1 MDFCKNYPLPD
12 WTSGFEHRKTSVSQ
26 LPYEEYTGPMEKSA
40 SDTNDYKLIR
50 LPNNL
55 VVICVQDT
63 ETETAAATL
72 SVNVGSNMDPVEL
85 QGLAHFLEHMLF
97 MGTEKYADENEF
109 TSFISEH
116 SGDSNAWTQF
126 SRTSYYFGIANDAF
140 EEALDR
146 FASFFTSPLFKQDC
160 VDRELCAVDSEYKG
174 LLNSDFWRSHQ
185 IECKLCSS
193 GHPYSKFMSG
203 NIETLQQGAK
213 DHGLDLHQ
221 ELLKFYNKYYSSDI
235 MKLVVYGNHSLDQL
249 AEWAAS
255 KFSDVKS
262 RGDSVQRVFDH
273 PVSAEFLG
281 KAVYYE
287 TVNDMHTMSMDFP
300 VPEVKAMYRSDPF
313 NYISHLI
320 RHEGQGSVMAYL
332 KQKGWATSLSAGMNT
347 NQNKGFSEFNIS
359 ISATPEGLEHY
370 EDIMRAVF
378 AYVRMLVNSGPQ
390 EWVQHEMSSLMKIGF
405 DYRKKSDAVSQALN
419 YMNHIF
425 NEYLAPEHVL
435 SKSCAYE
442 VFDFAAILHCLSF
455 ISPDNFRVFIGAL
468 KHKSINCSEIEPY
481 FGAAYHVDSISA
493 DLLRELASDDIH
505 VDGLS
510 LPEKNEFMPTD
521 FTIKNTDMLGA
532 AAVLRPTLLK
542 LNDNFELWFKQD
554 DQFSTAKG
562 SISLSI
568 NVPTVSSSPQN
579 NVMSKLYFSMLNSD
593 LGEDLYNAA
602 CAGLNFGVY
611 PTNSA
616 VEIYVAG
623 FTSKLPELLK
633 TIVERVKTFK
643 VDSTQFLVYMAKFK
657 QAFGNVANST
667 PVGLCETYTNYI
679 SNSSMWHYQ
688 LVESELPK
696 ITLDNLQAYVDSL
709 FDVAFTKMCM
719 VGNFDEEE
727 ALKVADNVQD
737 VIKPSPNLGYT
748 FNKVRA
754 YNFEPG
760 YYVHQLQMPNDDC
773 VNSAVKCSIY
783 CGLQSDKRQV
793 VLLEILEE
801 VVNDSFFAQ
810 LRTKHQLGYDVG
822 ASSSGYLGGK
832 SVLTLHIEGESNPMF
847 MTLHI
852 NRFIHEMQQRLIDM
866 TDEQFDNRVK
876 SLINIYQE
884 RIKNIDEEAEIY
896 KGHVYSD
903 TYNFNLC
910 DIKISFLQSIAK
922 GELLEFW
929 NKHANPSTASGYTRI
944 DVQMWSTKIWKP
956 TVGDFK
962 KYSAKTLALYGC
974 LHSEGNDALDIG
986 KVDEFITTAIAVRKE
1001 QVDASDDS
1009 ESLLAELKN
1018 ASLSASG
1025 ATYTSGESAERTTHT
1040 GTALELAINDRE
1052 TFGNYANV
1060 SHTNFATIGMEKT
1073 PDGIWLMTDY
1083 RKFQATQQQFG
1094 LGVSSEVLVPKYSS

>member
-12 WTSGFEHRKTSVSQ
+12 WTLGFEHRKTSVSQ

-40 SDTNDYKLIR
+40 SDTNDYRLIR

-55 VVICVQDT
+55 VVMCVQDA
-63 ETETAAATL
+63 ETETATAAL

-97 MGTEKYADENEF
+97 MYPDENEF

-116 SGDSNAWTQF
+116 NGDSNAWTQF
-126 SRTSYYFGIANDAF
+126 SRTTFYFGIANDAF

-146 FASFFTSPLFKQDC
+146 FSSFFTSPLFKQDC

-185 IECKLCSS
+185 IECKLCSL
-193 GHPYSKFMSG
+193 GHPYSKFMPG

-213 DHGLDLHQ
+213 DHGLDLHE

-262 RGDSVQRVFDH
+262 RGDSAQRIVDH

-287 TVNDMHTMSMDFP
+287 TVDDTHTMSMDFP
-300 VPEVKAMYRSDPF
+300 VPDVKAMYRSDPF
-313 NYISHLI
+313 VYISHLI
-320 RHEGQGSVMAYL
+320 SHEGQGSIMAYL
-332 KQKGWATSLSAGMNT
+332 KQKGWATGLSAGTNT
-347 NQNKGFSEFNIS
+347 NQNKGFNEFNIS

-378 AYVRMLVNSGPQ
+378 AYVRMLVSSGPQ
-390 EWVQHEMSSLMKIGF
+390 EWVHHEISSLMKIGF
-405 DYRKKSDAVSQALN
+405 DNRKKSGAVSQALSYIN
-419 YMNHIF
+419 LIF

-442 VFDFAAILHCLSF
+442 EFDFDTILHCLSF
-455 ISPDNFRVFIGAL
+455 ISPDNFRVFIGAI
-468 KHKSINCSEIEPY
+468 KHESIDCSDIEPY
-481 FGAAYHVDSISA
+481 FGAAYHVDSLSA
-493 DLLRELASDDIH
+493 DLLHELACDDIH

-510 LPEKNEFMPTD
+510 LPERNEFMPTD
-521 FTIKNTDMLGA
+521 FTIKSPNMLGA
-532 AAVLRPTLLK
+532 AAVLRPTLLR

-568 NVPTVSSSPQN
+568 NVPTVNSSPQN
-579 NVMSKLYFSMLNSD
+579 HIMSKLYCSMLGSD
-593 LGEDLYNAA
+593 LDEDLYNAT
-602 CAGLNFGVY
+602 CAGLSYCVY
-611 PTNSA
+611 PTNST
-616 VEIYVAG
+616 VEVYVAG
-623 FTSKLPELLK
+623 FSSKLPELLK
-633 TIVERVKTFK
+633 TVIERAKTFK
-643 VDSTQFLVYMAKFK
+643 VDSTQFSVYMAKFK

-667 PVGLCETYTNYI
+667 PSGLCGTYTSYI
-679 SNSSMWHYQ
+679 NNSSMWHYQ

-696 ITLDNLQAYVDSL
+696 VTLDKLQAHVDSL
-709 FDVAFTKMCM
+709 FDVTFTKMCM

-737 VIKPSPNLGYT
+737 IIKPTPNLGYT
-748 FNKVRA
+748 SNKART

-773 VNSAVKCSIY
+773 VNSAIECSIY

-793 VLLEILEE
+793 VLLEILQE
-801 VVNDSFFAQ
+801 VVHDSFFAQ
-810 LRTKHQLGYDVG
+810 LRTKHQLGYKVS
-822 ASSSGYLGGK
+822 ASSSSYRGGR
-832 SVLTLHIEGESNPMF
+832 SVLTLRIEGESNPMF

-884 RIKNIDEEAEIY
+884 RMKNIDEEADIY
-896 KGHVYSD
+896 NGHICSN

-910 DIKISFLQSIAK
+910 DIKVGFLQSISK
-922 GELLEFW
+922 GELLELW
-929 NKHANPSTASGYTRI
+929 NKCVNPSTAPAYTRL

-956 TVGDFK
+956 TVSDFK
-962 KYSAKTLALYGC
+962 EYSAKTLALYGC

-986 KVDEFITTAIAVRKE
+986 KVDEFISMAIAGHKE
-1001 QVDASDDS
+1001 QADASDDS
-1009 ESLLAELKN
+1009 GSLIAELKK

-1025 ATYTSGESAERTTHT
+1025 ATYTAGESAERATHT
-1040 GTALELAINDRE
+1040 GTALVLAIKDHE
-1052 TFGNYANV
+1052 TFGNYADV
-1060 SHTNFATIGMEKT
+1060 SHKNFSTIGMHKT
-1073 PDGIWLMTDY
+1073 PDGMWLMTDY
-1083 RKFQATQQQFG
+1083 RKFQATQQLFG
-1094 LGVSSEVLVPKYSS
+1094 LGVSAEVLVPKYSS